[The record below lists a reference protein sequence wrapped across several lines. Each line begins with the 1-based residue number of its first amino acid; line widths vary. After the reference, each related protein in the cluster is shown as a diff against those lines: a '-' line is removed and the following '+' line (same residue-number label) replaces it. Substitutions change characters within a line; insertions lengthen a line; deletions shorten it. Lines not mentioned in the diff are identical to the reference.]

1 MRKLCFET
9 KKMEKIPFT
18 GIRKV
23 FELANRLEVEGKSV
37 IHFEIGQPDFDTPL
51 HIKQA
56 AKKALDQGMVRYTSN
71 YGIPVLRH
79 EIAKKLEK
87 VNGIKVDPESEIMV
101 TVGGEEGIAAVLLAL
116 LEPGDEVLVT
126 DPAYS
131 PYYSL
136 VRLAAAVPVPVPIIE
151 EEGYLYDFNALEK
164 AMTPKT
170 KMLILNSP
178 NNPTGAVLGRKH
190 LEKLANFCQR
200 RNLIVLADEAYDQI
214 IYDNTEHISF
224 ATLPSMASRTVTV
237 LTFSKTYSMT
247 GWRLGYV
254 VAPREIISVVVRA
267 HQNLILSAT
276 SFAQAGAVAALT
288 GPQESLE
295 IMVREFDRRRKLMY
309 EGLKE
314 MGIPCYK
321 SPATFYLFPN
331 ISQFGMDS
339 WDFANLLLKKY
350 GVATV
355 PGVEFGQNGEGH
367 IRISYATSYKNCEEG
382 LIRIQKAVK
391 NLRSS
396 N

>member
-23 FELANRLEVEGKSV
+23 FELANRLEVGGKSV

-51 HIKQA
+51 HIKQS

-87 VNGIKVDPESEIMV
+87 INGIKVDPESEIMV
-101 TVGGEEGIAAVLLAL
+101 TTGGEEGIAAVLLAL
-116 LEPGDEVLVT
+116 LDPGDEVLVT

-164 AMTPKT
+164 AITPKT

-200 RNLIVLADEAYDQI
+200 RNLMVLADEAYDQI

-224 ATLPSMASRTVTV
+224 ATLPGMASRTVTV
-237 LTFSKTYSMT
+237 LSFSKTYSMT
-247 GWRLGYV
+247 GWRVGYV

-267 HQNLILSAT
+267 HQNLVLSAT

-288 GPQESLE
+288 GPQEPLE

-314 MGIPCYK
+314 MGIPCHK

-391 NLRSS
+391 NLR
-396 N
+396 